1 VGAIPERAILLRGLG
16 DQSAVCYDSPRRG
29 NSGFMAAIAG
39 SPSRSGNGRRDL
51 RRLLLRRS
59 ARAAPRGDEGD
70 DKLVP
75 HVIGYRSGRLA
86 GWARVAGADARG
98 GLAREKRSGP
108 PGRFQPKCICPFF
121 SNFISCFVSPL
132 FF

>member
-1 VGAIPERAILLRGLG
+1 MRAILLRGLG
-16 DQSAVCYDSPRRG
+16 DQYVVCYDSPQRG

-51 RRLLLRRS
+51 RRLLLRHS

-75 HVIGYRSGRLA
+75 HVNELKTHAKGRVRLPHGTRQPASPSRDQRARMSACGARSSVEKEEPG
-86 GWARVAGADARG
+86 ARG
-98 GLAREKRSGP
+98 GWKCVGP
-108 PGRFQPKCICPFF
+108 TER
-121 SNFISCFVSPL
+121 
-132 FF
+132 